1 MTETDDRIIVS
12 KQALEMALEL
22 AKKCD
27 DDTLDYLREIID
39 TGEAVE
45 PKECAWTWDS
55 REWWHT
61 SCAGTFGYAHRKPHG
76 FTYCPHC
83 GGRIVDPIP
92 KRLCWCGTE
101 MREISVPGG
110 GWRVTCSE
118 GYTAHGTGPV
128 APTESEAWA
137 AYDKMMR
144 GGEG

>member
-12 KQALEMALEL
+12 KQALEMAREL

-27 DDTLDYLREIID
+27 DNTLDYLREIID
-39 TGEAVE
+39 TGEVL
-45 PKECAWTWDS
+45 P
-55 REWWHT
+55 
-61 SCAGTFGYAHRKPHG
+61 
-76 FTYCPHC
+76 
-83 GGRIVDPIP
+83 P
-92 KRLCWCGTE
+92 KRLCWCGAE

>member
-1 MTETDDRIIVS
+1 MTDDRIIVS
-12 KQALEMALEL
+12 KQALEMAMQMALQD
-22 AKKCD
+22 AS
-27 DDTLDYLREIID
+27 DYLREIID
-39 TGEAVE
+39 TGEVL
-45 PKECAWTWDS
+45 P
-55 REWWHT
+55 
-61 SCAGTFGYAHRKPHG
+61 
-76 FTYCPHC
+76 
-83 GGRIVDPIP
+83 P
-92 KRLCWCGTE
+92 KRLCWCGAE